1 MTEPDNSLTFKNNL
15 GTFNSP
21 NPLEMMAVCQRGTAF
36 CAKPLLRLYSSYQIF
51 LPEAS
56 VGFESKGC
64 GPQIEIQYFGGEKD
78 KPQELCVLLLSSLW
92 RVALDVILTV
102 EHDTIHFRAETI
114 GL

>member
-1 MTEPDNSLTFKNNL
+1 M
-15 GTFNSP
+15 
-21 NPLEMMAVCQRGTAF
+21 F

-56 VGFESKGC
+56 VGFESEGC
-64 GPQIEIQYFGGEKD
+64 GPQIEIQYFLGEKD